1 MCAVVHCYF
10 ISQHH
15 RAIPKWL
22 DNKFNSCYANLPERL
37 ALHKSSSGRA
47 MAADHVHH
55 FFTRCHDMAQ
65 VFVFGDA
72 RTCAN
77 LQNFVHSENVHQLV
91 MRRMCGASHSNR
103 TRTIRR
109 RAGGLIS
116 RNAETA
122 DHRTDTHSQASCAC
136 THFAIYIDKIP

>member
-15 RAIPKWL
+15 RAIPKWP
-22 DNKFNSCYANLPERL
+22 DNKFNPPERL
-37 ALHKSSSGRA
+37 ALKLFWQSGGRRITFTI
-47 MAADHVHH
+47 

-103 TRTIRR
+103 TRRR
-109 RAGGLIS
+109 TDFS
-116 RNAETA
+116 HETA
-122 DHRTDTHSQASCAC
+122 DHRHIARPVVRAQIL
-136 THFAIYIDKIP
+136 IYIDKIP